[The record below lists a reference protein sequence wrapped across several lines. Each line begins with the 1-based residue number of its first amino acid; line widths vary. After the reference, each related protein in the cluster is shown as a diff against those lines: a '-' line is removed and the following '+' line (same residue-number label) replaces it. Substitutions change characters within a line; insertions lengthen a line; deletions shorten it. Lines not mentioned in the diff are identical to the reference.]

1 MRYLS
6 FLFFVV
12 WVLGANAQ
20 NRFYKLYSGSG
31 FDKGE
36 DVLALPDSSFLVAG
50 SSGSWEENA
59 QGFLMKIDQNGAY
72 QWSQAYGA
80 QETEE
85 IKRVF
90 HLPGV
95 GYYLAGMSNSW
106 SSGDYDPMLVF
117 TDLNGNQQWI
127 KTYQHPSWE
136 RIHDGVQTID
146 SGFVLV
152 GERQA
157 LLAGSAD
164 VLLLRLNQFGDTL
177 WTKTIGTAGDDRAY
191 SILRTVDSSYIVGGE
206 WYVADSSCTKGFV
219 CKISDTG
226 QLIWFDTLGNN
237 IGAYGV
243 LDLAH
248 TPFGYQFAGYHTI
261 TNDNHDKFSGM
272 IAIDGSITAQNAPID
287 GAMVS
292 NDIIQQITYVQQ
304 LDACAQGI
312 QVQNQGTYPE
322 SYDLNIGYGD
332 ALFGYWLGWPV
343 CAILNQGY
351 DYCGNIKPT
360 LDGGFIAVGM
370 NSVIVDGQNQL
381 NGGSNIFVLKVNGD
395 GSAYVQ
401 TDTVFTTNQLVGIK
415 PVFEGSKVLAFPN
428 PVSADLTIV
437 WPGNE
442 AKAIE
447 LYNAQGALLLKETV
461 AAPYGIPMT
470 TFASGL
476 YLLKL
481 EGQSYPIIKQ

>member
-12 WVLGANAQ
+12 WVLGVNAQ

-90 HLPGV
+90 HRPGV

-157 LLAGSAD
+157 MLAGSAD
-164 VLLLRLNQFGDTL
+164 VLLLRLDQFGDTL

-191 SILRTVDSSYIVGGE
+191 SILRTLDSSYIVGGE
-206 WYVADSSCTKGFV
+206 WYVADSSCAKGFV
-219 CKISDTG
+219 CKISDAG
-226 QLIWFDTLGNN
+226 QLMWFDTLGNN
-237 IGAYGV
+237 SGPYAV
-243 LDLAH
+243 LDLTL
-248 TPFGYQFAGYHTI
+248 TPFGYQFAGYHI
-261 TNDNHDKFSGM
+261 ISNDNHDKFSGM

-287 GAMVS
+287 GAMIS

-322 SYDLNIGYGD
+322 SFDLNIGYGD

-360 LDGGFIAVGM
+360 LDGGFVAVGM

-381 NGGSNIFVLKVNGD
+381 NGGSNVFVLKVNGD

-401 TDTVFTTNQLVGIK
+401 TDTVFTTNQLVGLK
-415 PVFEGSKVLAFPN
+415 PAFEGSKVLLFPN
-428 PVSADLTIV
+428 PVSTDLMV
-437 WPGNE
+437 DWPGNE
-442 AKAIE
+442 AKSIE
-447 LYNAQGALLLKETV
+447 LYNAQGVLLLKETAV
-461 AAPYGIPMT
+461 APYDIPMT
-470 TFASGL
+470 TFANGL